1 MVEQS
6 YGRGVFFVIL
16 AVVGWSLSGVFV
28 RFLPD
33 LSGWQ
38 INCWRGYWMSV
49 ALLIY
54 LVAAYGRDAHRRFI
68 EIPLPGMVGAAFF
81 FAFGSTLYVTSL
93 TYAST
98 AVVSV
103 IGALSPIFAGLMA
116 PWIIGERAGASAW
129 IAAAMALIGVAVI
142 GWDGLTA
149 GGSLIGLIIALGVP
163 ICFAGQTVM
172 LRRYRA
178 FDMMP
183 AICVGGFATFIIA
196 GLFGDGFNIT
206 LQSVLILAAM
216 GPLQL
221 AIPLIF
227 YGKGARSVP
236 AVALSLIVM
245 LDVILNPL
253 WTWIGVGEEPG
264 LTAFIG
270 GGIIVAAVI
279 LCILGERV
287 IASRSNP
294 GSRVIRAPQTKTLAE
309 AQTS

>member
-1 MVEQS
+1 MAGAGTAEQS
-6 YGRGVFFVIL
+6 YGRGIVYVLL
-16 AVVGWSLSGVFV
+16 AVIGWSLSGVFV

-54 LVAAYGRDAHRRFI
+54 LYGAYGREAHRRFL
-68 EIPLPGMVGAAFF
+68 EIPWPGLVGAAFF

-103 IGALSPIFAGLMA
+103 IGALSPIFTGLMA
-116 PWIIGERAGASAW
+116 PWIIGERAGLSAW
-129 IAAAMALIGVAVI
+129 IAAGMALVGVAVI
-142 GWDGLTA
+142 GWNGLA
-149 GGSLIGLIIALGVP
+149 AGSLLGLIVSLGVP
-163 ICFAGQTVM
+163 ICFAGQTVT

-178 FDMMP
+178 HDMMP

-196 GLFGDGFNIT
+196 GIFGGGFDVT
-206 LQSVLILAAM
+206 LREVLILAVM
-216 GPLQL
+216 GPVQL

-253 WTWIGVGEEPG
+253 WSWIGVGEEP
-264 LTAFIG
+264 TPSAYIG
-270 GGIIVAAVI
+270 GAIIVAAVI
-279 LCILGERV
+279 LCIAGGRLF
-287 IASRSNP
+287 AF
-294 GSRVIRAPQTKTLAE
+294 RANLAARRLE
-309 AQTS
+309 TAKPLVKA

>member
-6 YGRGVFFVIL
+6 YGRGVVYVLL

-54 LVAAYGRDAHRRFI
+54 LIAVYGRDTPRRFR
-68 EIPLPGMVGAAFF
+68 EIPWPGLIGAAFF

-103 IGALSPIFAGLMA
+103 IGALSPIFAGIMA
-116 PWIIGERAGASAW
+116 PWIIGERAGVSAW

-142 GWDGLTA
+142 GWDGLASGT
-149 GGSLIGLIIALGVP
+149 LIGLIVSLGVP

-178 FDMMP
+178 HDMMP
-183 AICVGGFATFIIA
+183 AICIGGFATF
-196 GLFGDGFNIT
+196 LDCRT
-206 LQSVLILAAM
+206 VRRRLSCDLAR
-216 GPLQL
+216 
-221 AIPLIF
+221 
-227 YGKGARSVP
+227 GADP
-236 AVALSLIVM
+236 C
-245 LDVILNPL
+245 
-253 WTWIGVGEEPG
+253 G
-264 LTAFIG
+264 
-270 GGIIVAAVI
+270 
-279 LCILGERV
+279 
-287 IASRSNP
+287 
-294 GSRVIRAPQTKTLAE
+294 
-309 AQTS
+309 